1 MIADMSAETGIEGL
15 LVLPERSGRDDRGV
29 VREFYRRSELA
40 EAAGLDVRWQQINIT
55 TTERGA
61 VRGLHGEPMAK
72 LVGLAAGQALG
83 GYVDTRRASPTFGH
97 VCALELSVGM
107 SILVPQGVC
116 NGFQSTGEN
125 SCVYVYAFTE
135 EWTAGMGGPAI
146 SPVDPA
152 LGLDWPIAIDA
163 SNRSQIS
170 AKDAELPTFAEVYGV
185 APARPSPRRN

>member
-15 LVLPERSGRDDRGV
+15 LVLPERSGRDGRGV

-72 LVGLAAGQALG
+72 LVGLAAGQAL
-83 GYVDTRRASPTFGH
+83 
-97 VCALELSVGM
+97 
-107 SILVPQGVC
+107 
-116 NGFQSTGEN
+116 
-125 SCVYVYAFTE
+125 
-135 EWTAGMGGPAI
+135 
-146 SPVDPA
+146 
-152 LGLDWPIAIDA
+152 IAIDP

>member
-15 LVLPERSGRDDRGV
+15 LVLRERSGRDGRGV

-40 EAAGLDVRWQQINIT
+40 EEAGLDVRWQQINIT

-116 NGFQSTGEN
+116 NGFQSTGKD
-125 SCVYVYAFTE
+125 SCVY
-135 EWTAGMGGPAI
+135 
-146 SPVDPA
+146 
-152 LGLDWPIAIDA
+152 GLDWPIAIDP
-163 SNRSQIS
+163 SDRGQIS
-170 AKDAELPTFAEVYGV
+170 AKDADLPTFAELYGI